1 MRMLA
6 FGHPQGES
14 LGVEE
19 AIGVGTCGEAV
30 RPLARAR
37 LNRSPPSNPFEITL
51 VCDGADAQST
61 VERPKLPR
69 FIWAVCFR
77 R

>member
-1 MRMLA
+1 MLA

-19 AIGVGTCGEAV
+19 AIDVDTCGDAV
-30 RPLARAR
+30 RALARAR
-37 LNRSPPSNPFEITL
+37 LGCSPSYPFEMTL
-51 VCDGADAQST
+51 VCDGADAQSV